1 MSSHCYKK
9 YAAFL
14 PQKWLKTAY
23 FCIEDVIL
31 LSQSRWGGCYVIAT
45 NIILRITIFYKSF
58 HSCESG
64 K

>member
-14 PQKWLKTAY
+14 PRKWLKTAY

-31 LSQSRWGGCYVIAT
+31 LSQGKWENDT
-45 NIILRITIFYKSF
+45 LLPENPIFNLVF
-58 HSCESG
+58 Q
-64 K
+64 